1 MYVFFL
7 QEENYIT
14 CILED
19 DTRQEVPNAAPG
31 TPVLAPPPVPSPN
44 PDQRPDRLHYC
55 DSCNYSSTYKGNVVR
70 HNRLVH
76 SGSGIK
82 SPGQSL
88 VGEGEESLVLNGN
101 ETTNKPTII
110 DDDEPRPNI
119 IIKQEIQDNDIDVTN
134 TEDDLKKEIIDTK
147 DIKQEVNNRDT
158 PEADG
163 DPDLIE
169 AKIGPKY
176 CKSCDISF
184 KYMSTFMAHKKFY
197 CSSHAGENVGN
208 AGNNNLTARATEA
221 SVL

>member
-1 MYVFFL
+1 M
-7 QEENYIT
+7 
-14 CILED
+14 
-19 DTRQEVPNAAPG
+19 
-31 TPVLAPPPVPSPN
+31 
-44 PDQRPDRLHYC
+44 
-55 DSCNYSSTYKGNVVR
+55 
-70 HNRLVH
+70 
-76 SGSGIK
+76 
-82 SPGQSL
+82 
-88 VGEGEESLVLNGN
+88 LNGN
-101 ETTNKPTII
+101 ETSISKTTVI

-119 IIKQEIQDNDIDVTN
+119 IVKQEIQDCDIDVTN
-134 TEDDLKKEIIDTK
+134 TDEELKKEIIDTK
-147 DIKQEVNNRDT
+147 DIKQETNSRDT

-197 CSSHAGENVGN
+197 CSSHAGENVNN